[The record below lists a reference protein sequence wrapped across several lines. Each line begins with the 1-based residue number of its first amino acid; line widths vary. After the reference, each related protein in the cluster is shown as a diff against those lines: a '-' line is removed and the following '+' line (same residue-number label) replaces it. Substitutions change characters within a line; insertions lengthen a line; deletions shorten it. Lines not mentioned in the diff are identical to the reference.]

1 MKATVPRILFIVGQT
16 ASGKSALAQQI
27 AEKHNGE
34 IICADSL
41 TVYKGLDI
49 GTAKPSKKDQSIV
62 RHHLLDVASPEYRFN
77 VADFQRLAEIAIRS
91 IEKQKRLPIVV
102 GGSGLY
108 VDSVLF
114 QYALQTSHDVK
125 LREELNTK
133 SIPELQS
140 LIRKYGYQM
149 PENLNNKRYLI
160 RTIER
165 KGAQSKDTK
174 MRNGALV
181 VGIHR
186 EKRELEARIRKR
198 ITAMIKA
205 GVIDEAQ
212 QAFRNFPAN
221 SEALKGNIYQVLRHY
236 FSGDVT
242 IDQALE
248 TCIQADLQLAKKQYT
263 WFKRNQAIHWFN
275 NTNTARSFIETHL

>member
-49 GTAKPSKKDQSIV
+49 GTAKPSKKDQSTV

-91 IEKQKRLPIVV
+91 IEKQKCLPIVV

-236 FSGDVT
+236 FSGDIT

>member
-49 GTAKPSKKDQSIV
+49 GTAKPSKKDQSTV

-91 IEKQKRLPIVV
+91 IEKQKCLPIVV